1 MCNRCAISRPD
12 CREGTHGRRGVSP
25 PPENTLSALAVAAV
39 MRCGHDDS
47 DDVRKAHI
55 MINNADDA
63 MPARC
68 QSCVPGLNC
77 VFFLSDDDECACPE
91 RARMIAID
99 VNDAGSMLRHE
110 QVNLNDRAAIEAVLH
125 PESEWE
131 WIERAMEAGSLDDFI
146 ERAVECAKA
155 KLDQ

>member
-1 MCNRCAISRPD
+1 
-12 CREGTHGRRGVSP
+12 
-25 PPENTLSALAVAAV
+25 
-39 MRCGHDDS
+39 
-47 DDVRKAHI
+47 

-68 QSCVPGLNC
+68 QSCVPGLKC
-77 VFFLSDDDECACPE
+77 VFFLSDDDECACPK

-110 QVNLNDRAAIEAVLH
+110 RVNLNDRAAIEAVLH

-131 WIERAMEAGSLDDFI
+131 WVERAMEAGPLDDFI